1 MRSEREQALIQE
13 TLATW
18 QERYPI
24 RLTEDEDQEIIA
36 NTTALFNLLAEW
48 DQQSN
53 ATGEDEPEAEDT
65 MGGEHAA

>member
-24 RLTEDEDQEIIA
+24 RLTEDEAQEIMA

-48 DQQSN
+48 DQDSN
-53 ATGEDEPEAEDT
+53 ATRGDEPTAEYT
-65 MGGEHAA
+65 IGGEHAA

>member
-1 MRSEREQALIQE
+1 MRSEREQALLRE
-13 TLATW
+13 TQAVW
-18 QERYPI
+18 QARYPNP
-24 RLTEDEDQEIIA
+24 LTEDEAQQIIA